1 MQRILIG
8 IILILSLK
16 VNAQDTIV
24 LITGK
29 TIPVKSVEYHGYSID
44 YRTPDGLKLKSID
57 VSRVYSVKYSTGA
70 ERVVFRTDSLD
81 AADFTED
88 EMRRFIIGE
97 QDARALYQNSS
108 VKFISFG
115 IGGGGTF
122 FGFFGLPVPF
132 LFSSAIGGFSPNVE
146 KHLTF
151 KISGDASSVAGLS
164 QSKVVNSIVGSN
176 VNPVFQKNSKLVI
189 DGKSIVFKET
199 SPLDSA
205 VSIINSKFKAH
216 RVHAANQNNKLK
228 LYRSADDK
236 NLSDQIY
243 LEGFEKRARDYK
255 IRSSLLGGLAGY
267 IVSAITFSIIFH
279 K

>member
-24 LITGK
+24 LISGK
-29 TIPVKSVEYHGYSID
+29 TIPVKSVEYRGYSID
-44 YRTPDGLKLKSID
+44 YRTADGLKLKSID
-57 VSRVYSVKYSTGA
+57 ISRVYSVKYSSGA
-70 ERVVFRTDSLD
+70 EQVVFRTDSLD

-97 QDARALYQNSS
+97 QDARIFYRNSS
-108 VKFISFG
+108 AKFVSFAV
-115 IGGGGTF
+115 GGGGAF
-122 FGFFGLPVPF
+122 FGFFGIPVPF

-146 KHLTF
+146 KNLTF

-164 QSKVVNSIVGSN
+164 QSDVVNSVTGSN
-176 VNPVFQKNSKLVI
+176 VNPVFQKDSKLVI
-189 DGKSIVFKET
+189 AGKSIVFKET
-199 SPLDSA
+199 STLDSA
-205 VSIINSKFKAH
+205 VRIINAKFQAH

-243 LEGFEKRARDYK
+243 MEGFEKRARDYK
-255 IRSSLLGGLAGY
+255 IRNSLLGGLAGY
-267 IVSAITFSIIFH
+267 IVGAITLSIIYH

>member
-29 TIPVKSVEYHGYSID
+29 IIPVKSVEYHDYTLD
-44 YRTPDGLKLKSID
+44 YRTSDGLKLKSID
-57 VSRVYSVKYSTGA
+57 VSRVYSVKYSSGA

-97 QDARALYQNSS
+97 QDARALYRNSS
-108 VKFISFG
+108 AKFVSFL
-115 IGGGGTF
+115 IGGGASFG
-122 FGFFGLPVPF
+122 GFFGLPVPL
-132 LFSSAIGGFSPNVE
+132 LFSSAIGGFSSNVE
-146 KHLTF
+146 KNLTF
-151 KISGDASSVAGLS
+151 NISGDASSVAGLS
-164 QSKVVNSIVGSN
+164 QSKVVNSIVGNN
-176 VNPVFQKNSKLVI
+176 VNPVFQKDLKLVI
-189 DGKSIVFKET
+189 AGKSIVFNET
-199 SPLDSA
+199 STLDSA
-205 VSIINSKFKAH
+205 VSLINSKFKAH
-216 RVHAANQNNKLK
+216 RVHAVNQNNKLK

-236 NLSDQIY
+236 NLTDQVY

-255 IRSSLLGGLAGY
+255 IRNSLLGGLAGY